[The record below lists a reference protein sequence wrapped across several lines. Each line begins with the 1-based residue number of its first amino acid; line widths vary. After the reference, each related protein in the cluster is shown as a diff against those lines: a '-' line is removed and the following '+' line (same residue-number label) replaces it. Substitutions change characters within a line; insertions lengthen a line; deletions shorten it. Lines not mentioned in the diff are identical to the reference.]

1 MSPQNRATGT
11 TSRKP
16 AETNR
21 QVAAKFAPDAVAV
34 SIRVTRPFPPP
45 RLPGPPPTANAII
58 RMNGSAASTPA
69 ITSVRR
75 RRHCRSASTRSGS
88 VRLAR

>member
-1 MSPQNRATGT
+1 MSPQNSATGT

-34 SIRVTRPFPPP
+34 SIRVTRPSAPRRPGVPPI
-45 RLPGPPPTANAII
+45 AKAAI
-58 RMNGSAASTPA
+58 RMKGSAASTPA
-69 ITSVRR
+69 ITSVRLR
-75 RRHCRSASTRSGS
+75 FSCRTASTRSGS
-88 VRLAR
+88 VRRAR

>member
-1 MSPQNRATGT
+1 MSPQNSATGT

-16 AETNR
+16 ADTNR
-21 QVAAKFAPDAVAV
+21 QVAAKFAPEAVAV
-34 SIRVTRPFPPP
+34 SMRVIRPSPPL
-45 RLPGPPPTANAII
+45 RLPGPPPTANAMI
-58 RMNGSAASTPA
+58 RMKGSAASTPP

-88 VRLAR
+88 VRFAR

>member
-16 AETNR
+16 ADTKR
-21 QVAAKFAPDAVAV
+21 QVAAKFAPEAVAV
-34 SIRVTRPFPPP
+34 SISVMRLFPPP
-45 RLPGPPPTANAII
+45 RLSGPPPTANAMI
-58 RMNGSAASTPA
+58 MMKGSAASTPP
-69 ITSVRR
+69 ITRVRR
-75 RRHCRSASTRSGS
+75 LRHCRSASTRSGS

>member
-21 QVAAKFAPDAVAV
+21 AVAAKFAPDAVAV
-34 SIRVTRPFPPP
+34 SIRVIRPSRPDGVPPI
-45 RLPGPPPTANAII
+45 ANAVT
-58 RMNGSAASTPA
+58 RMNGNAARMPP
-69 ITSVRR
+69 ITRVRR
-75 RRHCRSASTRSGS
+75 RRSWRAASTRRGR
-88 VRLAR
+88 VRRGR